1 LQISVFVHG
10 MSIVTLMHLLLLFRF
25 LVYRI
30 VFLEILLWSLEL
42 HMNCIADDAFA
53 LSGAGGLLLVLCKEE
68 VAEKLSVSRTFME
81 EWADRFAK

>member
-1 LQISVFVHG
+1 
-10 MSIVTLMHLLLLFRF
+10 
-25 LVYRI
+25 
-30 VFLEILLWSLEL
+30 
-42 HMNCIADDAFA
+42 MNCIADDAFA